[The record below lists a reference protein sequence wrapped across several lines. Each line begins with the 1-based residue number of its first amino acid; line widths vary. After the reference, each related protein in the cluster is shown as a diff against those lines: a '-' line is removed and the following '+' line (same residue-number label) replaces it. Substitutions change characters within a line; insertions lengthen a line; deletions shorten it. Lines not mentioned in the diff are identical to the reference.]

1 MPKKNIGMVTG
12 SMKIGAVI
20 LRGGKSS
27 RMGSD
32 KAELRLGGR
41 TFFECLKGEL
51 SDFDELLV
59 SVAGAGSE
67 NGAVYDVYKE
77 RGPMGG
83 IYSALMA
90 AKSDAL
96 LVVPCDLPLF
106 GRSLARRL
114 SENMDEDTDALICV
128 SDERIHPICGIY
140 SKSCLP
146 IMKKCL
152 EAGENKMMLL
162 IDQLR
167 TKRIYVDSSAYMLKN
182 INTPQDLQ
190 ALLTGEKGCKVLS
203 SKRNRVLLMTDRE
216 PPVIIK
222 RFDEQACLEKEL
234 YMQRRLKAEGLY
246 VSAANRTDDY
256 TLELEYIPGITALEY
271 FENREA
277 DGNTFGEGD
286 REVCELLAV
295 WLRDFYSAAGKD
307 VCINDMNLRNFIYQP
322 EKNRIVGVDFEC
334 CGEGS
339 RVRDAGVLLAY
350 ILTYNPEYTSY
361 KLAMVGYLRGLLA
374 DKLGISE
381 EEIEKECLKELESIK
396 QRRENRRGG
405 CG

>member
-1 MPKKNIGMVTG
+1 
-12 SMKIGAVI
+12 MKIGAVI

-32 KAELRLGGR
+32 KAELKLGGR
-41 TFFECLKGEL
+41 TFFDCIKGEL

-59 SVAGAGSE
+59 SVAGEGGE
-67 NGAVYDVYKE
+67 NGAVSDIYKE

-83 IYSALMA
+83 IYSALTA

-106 GRSLARRL
+106 GRALARRL
-114 SENMDEDTDALICV
+114 AADMDEETDALICV
-128 SDERIHPICGIY
+128 SDERIHPLCGIY

-146 IMKKCL
+146 LMKKCL
-152 EAGENKMMLL
+152 DAGQNKMMLL
-162 IDQLR
+162 IDQLETR
-167 TKRIYVDSSAYMLKN
+167 RFYIGSSAYMLKN

-190 ALLTGEKGCKVLS
+190 ALMTGENGCRVLS

-216 PPVIIK
+216 PPVVIK
-222 RFDEQACLEKEL
+222 RFDEQAFLEREL
-234 YMQRRLKAEGLY
+234 SMLRRLKAAGLK
-246 VSAANRTDDY
+246 VSAADRTDEY

-277 DGNTFGEGD
+277 EGNEFGQAD
-286 REVCELLAV
+286 REVCALLAG
-295 WLRDFYSAAGKD
+295 WLGDFYSAAGKG
-307 VCINDMNLRNFIYQP
+307 VCLNDMNLRNYIYQP
-322 EKNRIVGVDFEC
+322 EKKRFVGVDFEC

-339 RVRDAGVLLAY
+339 RTRDAGVLLAY
-350 ILTYNPEYTSY
+350 ILTYNPEYTVY
-361 KLAMVGYLRGLLA
+361 KLAMVEYLRGLLA
-374 DKLGISE
+374 YKLGVSE
-381 EEIEKECLKELESIK
+381 EEIENECSRELENIK
-396 QRRENRRGG
+396 LRRKARNSRGV